1 MSKKFPHVYIDV
13 AIGTRPVGRMVFE
26 LFSDLTPRTA
36 ENFRGLCT
44 GEYPNIGLK
53 NSSKKLHYLNCKL
66 HRIIDDFMI
75 QGGDITN
82 GDGTGGYSIYG
93 PTFEDENFQ
102 RRHACAGLLSMANR
116 GRNTNSSQ
124 FFITLKPCPHLDGKH
139 VVFGQIIYGM
149 EVVRRIGKTP
159 VDSNNRP
166 KLQVV
171 ITDCGEVGDAKDFLR
186 FDPFKAEE
194 LQKLKEANRRNVL
207 AFEEAPLE
215 PTLEDQNAQDE
226 EEPEDAN
233 KKRLSAKVKLL
244 SDEVEQLQEGNL
256 GKRDLPADKADKL
269 AALMARKAEALKANL
284 KAVIQE
290 ENLQSNPDAARK
302 YRDHKRQEYQKV
314 LVAELEYKGIAGKE
328 YLNKPAI
335 TMGPGVKKKSQV
347 MGWDAFSDDNLYR
360 AYDKRCQEMPFFS
373 EEYKRQMADPNTMH
387 EPSNE
392 KVERMAEDIV
402 KQKEARA
409 GFSRRRTFDPEE
421 EVTYINERNRVYNL
435 KLQRHYKE
443 HAAET
448 KANLERGTA
457 LNN

>member
-53 NSSKKLHYLNCKL
+53 SGSRKLHYLNSKI

-82 GDGTGGYSIYG
+82 GDGTGGHSIYG
-93 PTFEDENFQ
+93 ATFEDENFQ

-149 EVVRRIGKTP
+149 DVVRRIGKTP
-159 VDSNNRP
+159 VDSSNRP
-166 KLQVV
+166 KLTVAV
-171 ITDCGEVGDAKDFLR
+171 TDCGEVGDAKDFIR

-194 LQKLKEANRRNVL
+194 LQKLREANKRNML
-207 AFEEAPLE
+207 TFEEALPEGKELDPDAALE
-215 PTLEDQNAQDE
+215 QDE
-226 EEPEDAN
+226 EPDILKTN
-233 KKRLSAKVKLL
+233 PKLKLL
-244 SDEVEQLQEGNL
+244 SDEVDQLEEGGL
-256 GKRDLPADKADKL
+256 GKRNLPADKAEKL
-269 AALMARKAEALKANL
+269 AALMARKKEALKANL
-284 KAVIQE
+284 KAVVQE
-290 ENLQSNPDAARK
+290 ENLQSNPDAVKKLKDQKRHE
-302 YRDHKRQEYQKV
+302 YHKGLEN
-314 LVAELEYKGIAGKE
+314 ELEYKGIAGKE
-328 YLNKPAI
+328 YLNKPALAN
-335 TMGPGVKKKSQV
+335 GPGTKQKSQV
-347 MGWDAFSDDNLYR
+347 VGWDAFSDDTLYR
-360 AYDKRCQEMPFFS
+360 AYDKRCKNMPFYH
-373 EEYKRQMADPNTMH
+373 EDYQLQMENPEVPN
-387 EPSNE
+387 EPSKE
-392 KVERMAEDIV
+392 KVERMADDLV
-402 KQKEARA
+402 QQKSARSN
-409 GFSRRRTFDPEE
+409 FSRRRAFDPEE

-435 KLQRHYKE
+435 KLQRHFKE
-443 HAAET
+443 HAAEI

-457 LNN
+457 LHN